1 MLNRTLAPLRAA
13 SWSWAHVCVLLV
25 GLMWLL
31 PFLHFRHETPLTTYD
46 QEWWSA
52 ALGLAAM
59 TLLLGWRFWQQ
70 PSVPRIT
77 LVPLLMVVVVLLQV
91 GLGKVVYF
99 EQGLLYILYLLFAML
114 LMMLGA
120 HLRAN
125 FGIERLALALAVF
138 LIVGAELNAVA
149 GFIQHYRWNTPFNP
163 YVVGKINASV
173 YGNLAQP
180 NQFSDY
186 LTLGLISIGLLY
198 QQRKLPLLA
207 LPLLATPL
215 LFAIALSG
223 SRSPWLFFF
232 SMILLA
238 WFWARRD
245 QDMRRLLF
253 FGLSILAGHT
263 AMIFIVQLP
272 FLAGADSM
280 DMSRRMFQDHAS
292 WMVRIYLWKESFN
305 IFLTAPWLGVGFG
318 QYAIHHFQWVPILRP
333 ESSHIV
339 GMYNHAHNLVLQ
351 LAAESGVLGLSIF
364 LAGVLLWLRG
374 IFQARCTA
382 AHWWGYSILMVLAI
396 HSMLEYPL
404 WYFYFLG
411 VLAVLMG
418 MLDETRY
425 ELELRQL
432 GRVGVAL
439 ILLLGGMSLYQ
450 VDSDYHRLKRTLAAP
465 GNTLEARQKLIQGLL
480 DIRRGSLMY
489 PQALL
494 TLSVFRE
501 AKRDEYLKQKLLLNT
516 EAIRFMPLPMVA
528 TQQAIL
534 LALDDQPDAAKRVL
548 QQIAWSYPD
557 EAGGYQRLLDWAE
570 KDPARFEP
578 LVEYIDQQEEER
590 ASGIH
595 R

>member
-1 MLNRTLAPLRAA
+1 MLNRTLAPLRAV

-31 PFLHFRHETPLTTYD
+31 PFLHYRHETPLTTYD

-77 LVPLLMVVVVLLQV
+77 QVPLLLVVVVLLQV

-125 FGIERLALALAVF
+125 FGIERLALVLAVF
-138 LIVGAELNAVA
+138 LIVGAELDAIA
-149 GFIQHYRWNTPFNP
+149 GLIQHYRWNTPFNP
-163 YVVGKINASV
+163 YVVGKISTSV

-180 NQFSDY
+180 NQFSNY

-198 QQRKLPLLA
+198 QQRKLPLLV
-207 LPLLATPL
+207 LPLLVAPL
-215 LFAIALSG
+215 LFTISLSL
-223 SRSPWLFFF
+223 SRSPWLYYLGV
-232 SMILLA
+232 ILLA
-238 WFWARRD
+238 WFWMRRD
-245 QDMRRLLF
+245 QSMRRLLF
-253 FGLSILAGHT
+253 YGLSVLAGQI

-272 FLAGADSM
+272 FFAGE
-280 DMSRRMFQDHAS
+280 DMLHRMFQDHAS
-292 WMVRIYLWKESFN
+292 WVVRIYLWKESFN
-305 IFLTAPWLGVGFG
+305 IFLSAPWLGVGFG

-339 GMYNHAHNLVLQ
+339 GMYNHAHNMVMQ
-351 LAAESGVLGLSIF
+351 LAAESGVVGLLIVLG
-364 LAGVLLWLRG
+364 GVLLWLKG
-374 IFQARCTA
+374 VCQARCTA
-382 AHWWGYSILMVLAI
+382 AHWWAYSILLVLVI
-396 HSMLEYPL
+396 HSLLEYPL

-411 VLAVLMG
+411 IFAVLMG

-439 ILLLGGMSLYQ
+439 ILLLGSMSLYQ
-450 VDSDYHRLKRTLAAP
+450 VDRDYHRLKRTLATQP
-465 GNTLEARQKLIQGLL
+465 VNGNLQDARRRMVEGLL
-480 DIRRGSLMY
+480 DIRNGSLMY
-489 PQALL
+489 PQAQL
-494 TLSVFRE
+494 TLSVFRD
-501 AKRDEYLKQKLLLNT
+501 AKIDENLKRKLELNT
-516 EAIRFMPLPMVA
+516 EAVRFVPLPAVVF
-528 TQQAIL
+528 QQAIL
-534 LALDDQPDAAKRVL
+534 LALDGQQEAAKRVL
-548 QQIAWSYPD
+548 QQVVWSYPD
-557 EAGGYQRLLDWAE
+557 NELGYQRLLDWAE